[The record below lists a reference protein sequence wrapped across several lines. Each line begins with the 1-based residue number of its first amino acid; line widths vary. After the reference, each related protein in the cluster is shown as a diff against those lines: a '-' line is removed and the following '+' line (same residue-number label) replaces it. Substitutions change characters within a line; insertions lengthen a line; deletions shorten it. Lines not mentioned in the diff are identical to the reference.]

1 MVLLASN
8 MRAPIVA
15 LGSIAPVVQ
24 GALDISE
31 TQIGW
36 LGAVP
41 MLTFAL
47 GAFISPT
54 IGKRFGLENTL
65 ITMIALLTAGM
76 VIRSVIPTWIGFLSG
91 TLLLTLAIGFA
102 NTLAAPV
109 IKQRTP
115 NHIPLITGFFSL
127 TMTVSAG
134 IVAGVV
140 LPLSEQFG
148 WQWALGGWSILGLFA
163 LIIWVVLRLRL
174 GSSNH
179 QPIKPLAAGEK
190 APSHISMWRTP
201 FAWQIAVFMGLQ
213 SLLFYT
219 VASFLP
225 SIWLSKGL
233 SAVSAGQMASVFQ
246 FMAPV
251 AILSLTWLV
260 NRGRPIQALAIFAAS
275 LNVLGVLGLTYLSA
289 DYAWLWSGLMGMGCS
304 AIFTLSMMLF
314 SMRTYTANQ
323 SSELSGMAQAI
334 GYLIAFFGPLG
345 TGWLHEAT
353 DNWDLPLFIMLVL
366 MIINVGFAWL
376 VSRPLMVDG
385 KKIDPVGD
393 NIFLASVHALGL
405 DITCFV
411 IGGPRPGDSFRV
423 GDEVFLV
430 EARGTDSRCDV
441 DSLELRLAASQTGR
455 LDFILDVESIYGD
468 KFRYIYS
475 QNKQVKL

>member
-1 MVLLASN
+1 MSTSPNVQNDLPLPSQTDTPAPFQLPSSRFTFWLVLCAMILLATN
-8 MRAPIVA
+8 MRSPIVA

-24 GALDISE
+24 GALNISE

-47 GAFISPT
+47 GAFIAPA

-65 ITMIALLTAGM
+65 ISMISLLTMGM
-76 VIRSVIPTWIGFLSG
+76 IVRSLIPTCMGFLGG

-115 NHIPLITGFFSL
+115 NHIPLITGLFSL

-140 LPLSEQFG
+140 LPLSEQVG
-148 WQWALGGWSILGLFA
+148 WQWALGGWSILGVFA
-163 LIIWVVLRLRL
+163 IVIWVFLRLRL
-174 GSSNH
+174 GSSSD
-179 QPIKPLAAGEK
+179 QIVPIATQG
-190 APSHISMWRTP
+190 SSDISMWRTS
-201 FAWQIAVFMGLQ
+201 FAWQIAIFMGLQ

-219 VASFLP
+219 AASFLP

-233 SAVSAGQMASVFQ
+233 SAVSAGQMNSVFQ

-260 NRGRPIQALAIFAAS
+260 NRGRPIQALAVFAAV
-275 LNVLGVLGLTYLSA
+275 LNVIGILGVSYLSA
-289 DYAWLWSGLMGMGCS
+289 DLAWLWSALMGIGCS

-323 SSELSGMAQAI
+323 SSELSGMAQAV

-353 DNWDLPLFIMLVL
+353 DSWDLPLFIMLIL
-366 MIINVGFAWL
+366 MVVNVGFAWL
-376 VSRPLMVDG
+376 VSRPVMVDG
-385 KKIDPVGD
+385 KKI
-393 NIFLASVHALGL
+393 
-405 DITCFV
+405 
-411 IGGPRPGDSFRV
+411 
-423 GDEVFLV
+423 
-430 EARGTDSRCDV
+430 
-441 DSLELRLAASQTGR
+441 
-455 LDFILDVESIYGD
+455 
-468 KFRYIYS
+468 
-475 QNKQVKL
+475 

>member
-1 MVLLASN
+1 MRLFWCYLVSGAAATLSNDVFFILYNSRATMSTSANMSASQTKASKSSIPPSSRFTFWLVLCAIVLLATN

-24 GALDISE
+24 EALGISE
-31 TQIGW
+31 TELGW

-47 GAFISPT
+47 GALISPA
-54 IGKRFGLENTL
+54 ISKRFGLENTL
-65 ITMIALLTAGM
+65 IAMIALLTIGM

-91 TLLLTLAIGFA
+91 TVLLTLAIGFA

-115 NHIPLITGFFSL
+115 NHIPLVTGCFSL
-127 TMTVSAG
+127 TLTVAAG

-140 LPLSEQFG
+140 LPLSEQFD
-148 WQWALGGWSILGLFA
+148 WQWALGGWALLGFFA
-163 LIIWVVLRLRL
+163 LVLWVFLRVRL
-174 GSSNH
+174 GSSTRVVA
-179 QPIKPLAAGEK
+179 PLATG
-190 APSHISMWRTP
+190 SSDISVWRSA

-233 SAVSAGQMASVFQ
+233 SAVSAGQMGSVFQ

-260 NRGRPIQALAIFAAS
+260 NRGRPIQALAVFAAA
-275 LNVLGVLGLTYLSA
+275 LNVFGVLGIMYLST
-289 DYAWLWSGLMGMGCS
+289 DLAWLWSGLMGMGCS

-323 SSELSGMAQAI
+323 SSELSGMAQAV
-334 GYLIAFFGPLG
+334 GYLLAFFGPLG
-345 TGWLHEAT
+345 TGWIHDAT
-353 DNWDLPLFIMLVL
+353 GSWDLALFMLLIL
-366 MIINVGFAWL
+366 MIINVVMAWL
-376 VSRPLMVDG
+376 VSRPIMVDG
-385 KKIDPVGD
+385 K
-393 NIFLASVHALGL
+393 HA
-405 DITCFV
+405 
-411 IGGPRPGDSFRV
+411 
-423 GDEVFLV
+423 
-430 EARGTDSRCDV
+430 
-441 DSLELRLAASQTGR
+441 
-455 LDFILDVESIYGD
+455 
-468 KFRYIYS
+468 
-475 QNKQVKL
+475 

>member
-1 MVLLASN
+1 MTCPFSYSNSRAAMSTSPNSQSFKLPSSRFTFWLVLCAIILLATN

-24 GALDISE
+24 DALNISE

-41 MLTFAL
+41 MLTFAV
-47 GAFISPT
+47 GALIAPA

-65 ITMIALLTAGM
+65 IVMVALLTFGM
-76 VIRSVIPTWIGFLSG
+76 VLRSVVPTWIGFLSG

-115 NHIPLITGFFSL
+115 KHIPLITGLFSL

-140 LPLSEQFG
+140 LPLSEQVG
-148 WQWALGGWSILGLFA
+148 WQWALGGWSFLGIFA
-163 LIIWVVLRLRL
+163 IVLWVFLRLRL

-179 QPIKPLAAGEK
+179 QAVDLPKLGSSE
-190 APSHISMWRTP
+190 ISMWRTP

-225 SIWLSKGL
+225 SIWVSQGL
-233 SAVSAGQMASVFQ
+233 SAVKAGQMGSVFQ
-246 FMAPV
+246 FMAPI

-260 NRGRPIQALAIFAAS
+260 NRGRPIQALAVFAAV
-275 LNVLGVLGLTYLSA
+275 LNVIGIIGVSYLST
-289 DYAWLWSGLMGMGCS
+289 DLAWLWSGLMGIGCS

-314 SMRTYTANQ
+314 SLRTYTTNQ
-323 SSELSGMAQAI
+323 SSELSGMAQFV

-353 DNWDLPLFIMLVL
+353 GSWDLPLFIMLIL
-366 MIINVGFAWL
+366 MIINVVIAWM
-376 VSRPLMVDG
+376 VSRPVMVDG
-385 KKIDPVGD
+385 
-393 NIFLASVHALGL
+393 
-405 DITCFV
+405 
-411 IGGPRPGDSFRV
+411 RP
-423 GDEVFLV
+423 
-430 EARGTDSRCDV
+430 A
-441 DSLELRLAASQTGR
+441 
-455 LDFILDVESIYGD
+455 
-468 KFRYIYS
+468 
-475 QNKQVKL
+475 

>member
-1 MVLLASN
+1 MSTSTTPSSPSSQETSKANDLPSAKFTFWLVLIAMILLATN

-24 GALDISE
+24 DALDISE

-41 MLTFAL
+41 MLTFAI
-47 GAFISPT
+47 GALISPA

-65 ITMIALLTAGM
+65 IAMVALLTFGM
-76 VIRSVIPTWIGFLSG
+76 VLRSVVPTWIGFLSG

-115 NHIPLITGFFSL
+115 KHIALITGLFSL

-140 LPLSEQFG
+140 LPLSESVG
-148 WQWALGGWSILGLFA
+148 WQWSLGGWSFLGLFA
-163 LIIWVVLRLRL
+163 LAIWIFLRFSL

-179 QPIKPLAAGEK
+179 QAAVLTASK
-190 APSHISMWRTP
+190 SSDISMWRAP

-225 SIWLSKGL
+225 SIWVSKGL
-233 SAVSAGQMASVFQ
+233 TPVAAGQMGSVFQ

-260 NRGRPIQALAIFAAS
+260 NRGRPIQALAVFAAV
-275 LNVLGVLGLTYLSA
+275 LNVIGVLGISYLTPDL
-289 DYAWLWSGLMGMGCS
+289 AWLWSGLMGAGCS

-314 SMRTYTANQ
+314 SLRTYTTNQ
-323 SSELSGMAQAI
+323 SSELSGMAQFV
-334 GYLIAFFGPLG
+334 GYLLAFFGPLG
-345 TGWLHEAT
+345 TGWLHEIT
-353 DNWDLPLFIMLVL
+353 GNWNLALLIMLIL
-366 MIINVGFAWL
+366 MVINVGLAWL
-376 VSRPLMVDG
+376 VSRPVMVDG
-385 KKIDPVGD
+385 KK
-393 NIFLASVHALGL
+393 A
-405 DITCFV
+405 
-411 IGGPRPGDSFRV
+411 
-423 GDEVFLV
+423 
-430 EARGTDSRCDV
+430 
-441 DSLELRLAASQTGR
+441 
-455 LDFILDVESIYGD
+455 
-468 KFRYIYS
+468 
-475 QNKQVKL
+475 

>member
-1 MVLLASN
+1 MRLFRCYLISGAAAALSNDVFFILYNSRAAMSTSANLSTSQTKASKASKPSIPPSSRFTFWLVLCAIVLLATN

-24 GALDISE
+24 EALGISE
-31 TQIGW
+31 TELGW

-47 GAFISPT
+47 GALISPA

-65 ITMIALLTAGM
+65 IAMIALLTIGM

-91 TLLLTLAIGFA
+91 TVLLTLAIGFA

-115 NHIPLITGFFSL
+115 NHIPLVTGCFSL
-127 TMTVSAG
+127 TLTVAAG

-148 WQWALGGWSILGLFA
+148 WQWALGGWALLGFFA
-163 LIIWVVLRLRL
+163 LVLWVFLRVRL
-174 GSSNH
+174 GSSTRVVA
-179 QPIKPLAAGEK
+179 PLATG
-190 APSHISMWRTP
+190 SSDISVWRSA

-233 SAVSAGQMASVFQ
+233 SAVSAGQMGSVFQ

-260 NRGRPIQALAIFAAS
+260 NRGRPIQALAVFAAA
-275 LNVLGVLGLTYLSA
+275 LNVFGVLGIMYLST
-289 DYAWLWSGLMGMGCS
+289 DLAWLWSGLMGMGCS

-323 SSELSGMAQAI
+323 SSELSGMAQAV
-334 GYLIAFFGPLG
+334 GYLLAFFGPLG
-345 TGWLHEAT
+345 TGWIHDAT
-353 DNWDLPLFIMLVL
+353 GSWDLALFMLLIL
-366 MIINVGFAWL
+366 MIINVVMAWL
-376 VSRPLMVDG
+376 VSRPIMVDG
-385 KKIDPVGD
+385 K
-393 NIFLASVHALGL
+393 HA
-405 DITCFV
+405 
-411 IGGPRPGDSFRV
+411 
-423 GDEVFLV
+423 
-430 EARGTDSRCDV
+430 
-441 DSLELRLAASQTGR
+441 
-455 LDFILDVESIYGD
+455 
-468 KFRYIYS
+468 
-475 QNKQVKL
+475 

>member
-1 MVLLASN
+1 MVRQRFLMTCLFSYANSRVAMSTSSNLQTDLTPQSQSDAPSNLKLPSSRFTFWLVLCAMILLATN
-8 MRAPIVA
+8 MRSPIVA

-24 GALDISE
+24 DALNISE
-31 TQIGW
+31 IQIGW

-47 GAFISPT
+47 GALISPA
-54 IGKRFGLENTL
+54 IGKRFGIENTL
-65 ITMIALLTAGM
+65 IAMIALLTFGM
-76 VIRSVIPTWIGFLSG
+76 VVRTVIPTWIGFLSG

-115 NHIPLITGFFSL
+115 NHIPLITGLFSL

-140 LPLSEQFG
+140 LPLSAQVG
-148 WQWALGGWSILGLFA
+148 WQWALGGWSILGIFA
-163 LIIWVVLRLRL
+163 FIIWVLLRMRL

-179 QPIKPLAAGEK
+179 QPIAPLAKGVQ
-190 APSHISMWRTP
+190 APSNISMWRTP
-201 FAWQIAVFMGLQ
+201 FAWQIAIFMGLQ

-233 SAVSAGQMASVFQ
+233 PAVSAGQMGSVFQ

-260 NRGRPIQALAIFAAS
+260 NRGRPIQALAVIAAV
-275 LNVLGVLGLTYLSA
+275 LNVIGLLGMSYLSV
-289 DYAWLWSGLMGMGCS
+289 DLAWLWSALIGIGCS
-304 AIFTLSMMLF
+304 AIFTLCMMLF
-314 SMRTYTANQ
+314 SMRTYTADQ
-323 SSELSGMAQAI
+323 SSELSGMAQAV

-353 DNWDLPLFIMLVL
+353 DSWDLPLLIMLVL

-376 VSRPLMVDG
+376 ISRPVMVDG
-385 KKIDPVGD
+385 KKI
-393 NIFLASVHALGL
+393 
-405 DITCFV
+405 
-411 IGGPRPGDSFRV
+411 
-423 GDEVFLV
+423 
-430 EARGTDSRCDV
+430 
-441 DSLELRLAASQTGR
+441 
-455 LDFILDVESIYGD
+455 
-468 KFRYIYS
+468 
-475 QNKQVKL
+475 